1 MVSDRYVNIDGVSIH
16 YVVEGHGPPV
26 LLIHGLGEFLEVWSR
41 NIARLSEYFSV
52 YAVDLPGHGLSGKP
66 LGSYAL
72 DFTSEFIV
80 HFMQA
85 LEIERAN
92 LVGHSLGAVVCLNLA
107 ISFPEKINKLVLVD
121 AAGLSKKVPLTYRM
135 TTLPVLGYILL
146 GLGLFVNKKV
156 IRKGLKMKRHFYNP
170 NIVDEAWINAT
181 YKYLKRPER
190 NDAILNVIRSNISLG
205 GMYREASIADK
216 LHLVKVPT
224 LVVHGAEDKVIP
236 FRYAQLA
243 CKLIPN
249 ARCEVIDECGHCP
262 QIEKAAQFNDMVV
275 TFLRVSGTAEK
286 EPSGSKPRYDRS
298 KRAEIQIGIEYKA

>member
-1 MVSDRYVNIDGVSIH
+1 MVSERYVNIDGISTR
-16 YVVEGHGPPV
+16 YVVGGHGPPV
-26 LLIHGLGEFLEVWSR
+26 LLIHVLGEFLEVWSR
-41 NIARLSEYFSV
+41 NIAPLSEYFNV

-66 LGSYAL
+66 LGSYTL

-85 LEIERAN
+85 LGIERAN
-92 LVGHSLGAVVCLNLA
+92 LVGHSLGTVVCLNLA
-107 ISFPEKINKLVLVD
+107 ISFPKKINKLVLVD
-121 AAGLSKKVPLTYRM
+121 AAGLSKKVPLTYRLA
-135 TTLPVLGYILL
+135 TLPVLGHILL
-146 GLGLFVNKKV
+146 GPRLFVNKV
-156 IRKGLKMKRHFYNP
+156 TIRMGLKMKRHFYNP
-170 NIVDEAWINAT
+170 NIVDEAWVNAT

-236 FRYAQLA
+236 FRYVQLA

-249 ARCEVIDECGHCP
+249 VKCELIDECGHCP
-262 QIEKAAQFNDMVV
+262 QIEKAAQFNDLVV
-275 TFLRVSGTAEK
+275 TFLSGSGTAEK
-286 EPSGSKPRYDRS
+286 EPSGSKCQYNRS
-298 KRAEIQIGIEYKA
+298 KRAEIQIGIEYKT